1 MKGKD
6 LKQSLK
12 EALRRFSFRTTPDDL
27 KRRGIQNVHVVGLD
41 RIVGLVEEAV
51 RRTLAR
57 SFHLGNQGAGTLAAG
72 AREEFLKLL
81 ERTKDLEKA
90 RDEAERVRK
99 ELEGQ
104 VDTLRLQLKE
114 TEARLQEERARIKE
128 TVEAQALLEEAKLAE
143 AVRSLFRNW
152 EGEKDLSLLREE
164 VIGLVSAHVVQE
176 RNKALAAAME
186 ERDEEAQRLRR
197 RVAKLA
203 GSLEKAEE
211 ALRNYARNGQ
221 IDQGISSVFRT
232 IQGLSPVD
240 PDFKRKKE
248 VLKDIFL
255 SNLEL
260 QKGMKTKGQET

>member
-1 MKGKD
+1 VKGKD
-6 LKQSLK
+6 LKANLK
-12 EALRRFSFRTTPDDL
+12 EALKRFSFRTTPDDL
-27 KRRGIQNVHVVGLD
+27 KRRGVERVHVVGLD

-57 SFHLGNQGAGTLAAG
+57 SFHLGAPGAGTLAAG

-90 RDEAERVRK
+90 RDEAERLKK
-99 ELEGQ
+99 ELEAQ

-114 TEARLQEERARIKE
+114 TETRLERERLRIKE
-128 TVEAQALLEEAKLAE
+128 TVQAQALLEEAKLAE

-164 VIGLVSAHVVQE
+164 VISLVSSHVVQE
-176 RNKALAAAME
+176 RNKALAAALE

-203 GSLEKAEE
+203 SSLEKAEE
-211 ALRNYARNGQ
+211 ALRNYAQNGQ

-232 IQGLSPVD
+232 IQGLNVMD
-240 PDFKRKKE
+240 PAYKKKKE

-255 SNLEL
+255 ANVKLQKEL
-260 QKGMKTKGQET
+260 QKEG

>member
-1 MKGKD
+1 VKGKD
-6 LKQSLK
+6 LKQNLK

-27 KRRGIQNVHVVGLD
+27 KRRGVEKVHVVGLD

-72 AREEFLKLL
+72 AKEEFLRLL
-81 ERTKDLEKA
+81 ERTRDLEKA

-99 ELEGQ
+99 EMESQ

-114 TEARLQEERARIKE
+114 TESRLKRERLRIKE
-128 TVEAQALLEEAKLAE
+128 TVHAQALLEEAKLAE

-152 EGEKDLSLLREE
+152 EGEGDLSLLREE
-164 VIGLVSAHVVQE
+164 VIALVSAHVVQE

-211 ALRNYARNGQ
+211 ALRNFAKNGQ

-232 IQGLSPVD
+232 IQGLSALD
-240 PDFKRKKE
+240 PEFKRKKD

-255 SNLEL
+255 ANLKL
-260 QKGMKTKGQET
+260 QKGTETEG

>member
-1 MKGKD
+1 MKGKE

-27 KRRGIQNVHVVGLD
+27 KRRGVENVHVVGLD

-72 AREEFLKLL
+72 AKEEFLKLL
-81 ERTKDLEKA
+81 ERTRDLEKA
-90 RDEAERVRK
+90 RDEAERMRK
-99 ELEGQ
+99 ELEAQ
-104 VDTLRLQLKE
+104 VDTLRLRLKE
-114 TEARLQEERARIKE
+114 TEASLHKERQRIKE

-143 AVRSLFRNW
+143 AIRTLFRTW
-152 EGEKDLSLLREE
+152 EGREDLALLREE
-164 VIGLVSAHVVQE
+164 VVGLVSAHVVQE
-176 RNKALAAAME
+176 KNKALAAAME

-203 GSLEKAEE
+203 SSLEKAEE

-221 IDQGISSVFRT
+221 IDEGISSVFRT

-240 PDFKRKKE
+240 PEYKRKKE

-255 SNLEL
+255 SNLKL
-260 QKGMKTKGQET
+260 QKGFETEGQKP